1 MVSDDNIINLV
12 SNVKLDPNTLLERA
26 KDVYT
31 HVVTLGWDETDTLNV
46 RASSNLR
53 NEDVVYLRELAKTI
67 IIAQALAEDDDYE

>member
-1 MVSDDNIINLV
+1 MSDDNIINLV
-12 SNVKLDPNTLLERA
+12 SNVKLDPNTLLDRA

-31 HVVTLGWDETDTLNV
+31 HVVTLGWDETDSLNV

-53 NEDVVYLRELAKTI
+53 NEDVVYLLELAKTI

>member
-53 NEDVVYLRELAKTI
+53 NEDVVYLLELAKTI